1 MKLKLSNLKYLLFIP
16 FVMSNLSV
24 LADGIKLNEAIQLKK
39 INCLVHGNSSSTH
52 YLEPIVL
59 ELTNNSAETV
69 AINIDNGD
77 LFIPLD
83 SNKQNIVVTEN
94 EMLVLKPK
102 EKQTFKIKGMCI
114 ESGDGSGKDETI
126 YTYKSGNNDKLKKL
140 AAFIAS
146 KKYQTSTAQYA
157 VWSLMN
163 NDDINSIYGADSTEE
178 NDLKKFMANLTG
190 KTFVVRSKDYKYNYY
205 EPPKEKVGG
214 NFEYSFTQA
223 QDIQIAMFDENGILV
238 RELFNKKNVPAGTH
252 KLNFEYDSSVY
263 TDAVYYFKLIV
274 GNEVLVSRKW
284 NAQAMRDAFKN
295 KIENRQ

>member
-1 MKLKLSNLKYLLFIP
+1 MTLKLNNLKLL
-16 FVMSNLSV
+16 LSLTLIAFHISV
-24 LADGIKLNEAIQLKK
+24 VANGIKLNEAIQTKK
-39 INCLVHGNSSSTH
+39 INCFVHGNSSSTH
-52 YLEPIVL
+52 YLEPIVV
-59 ELTNNSAETV
+59 ELTNNSTETLT
-69 AINIDNGD
+69 INIDNGD
-77 LFIPLD
+77 LFVPID

-102 EKQTFKIKGMCI
+102 QKQSFKIKGMCI
-114 ESGDGSGKDETI
+114 ESGDGSGNDETI
-126 YTYKSGNNDKLKKL
+126 YTFNTGNNDKLQKL
-140 AAFIAS
+140 AAFIDS

-178 NDLKKFMANLTG
+178 NDIKKFMANLTG
-190 KTFVVRSKDYKYNYY
+190 KTFIVKTKDYKYNYY
-205 EPPKEKVGG
+205 APPKEKVGG
-214 NFEYSFTQA
+214 NFEYSFTQT

-238 RELFNKKNVPAGTH
+238 RELFNQKKVPAGTH

-274 GNEVLVSRKW
+274 GNEVLVNRKW

-295 KIENRQ
+295 KLENRN